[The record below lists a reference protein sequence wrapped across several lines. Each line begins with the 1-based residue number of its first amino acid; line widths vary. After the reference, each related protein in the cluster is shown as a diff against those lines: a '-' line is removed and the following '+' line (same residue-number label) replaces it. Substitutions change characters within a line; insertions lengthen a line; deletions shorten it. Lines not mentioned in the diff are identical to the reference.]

1 MATAQKPRPRV
12 SRRNVAPEAR
22 APGLAPLDYETL
34 ASELLRALR
43 GKRSQVAWSRRL
55 GSTGNVAYSWE
66 SGRRFPTAARTF
78 WAMGRAG
85 RDVRAALG
93 GFYRTPPAWLAEAAL
108 DTREGVVRLLA
119 DLRGR
124 VPIAELAQRSGKSR
138 FSVSRWLS
146 GDAEPRLPDLLRLI
160 EAMSLR
166 VLDFVHA
173 LVGAGELPSVRG
185 AWEELS
191 RARRAA
197 YEMPWSHAVL
207 RALELEQ
214 YQRSSA
220 HAPGW
225 IARRLGIAPEEEAR
239 CLEMLEHTG
248 QIVRRGERYV
258 VAAVQT
264 VDTRQ
269 NPEAGRRLKLWWS
282 RVALERLERLEQEE
296 AGLFSYNL
304 FTVSQA
310 DYERLRELQLAYFRQ
325 LRSIVARS
333 APAERVVLANL
344 QLFGLDSAEGP

>member
-1 MATAQKPRPRV
+1 VQNPASRGQIGFAHILAQIPTRACETVILEPMAAAQKPRQRV
-12 SRRNVAPEAR
+12 SRRNGAPQPPPA
-22 APGLAPLDYETL
+22 APHAVLDFELL

-55 GSTGNVAYSWE
+55 GSSGNVAYSWE
-66 SGRRFPTAARTF
+66 SGRRFPTAARSF

-85 RDVRAALG
+85 RDVKSALG
-93 GFYRTPPAWLAEAAL
+93 GFYRTPPAWLADTAL

-119 DLRGR
+119 DLRGN
-124 VPIAELAQRSGKSR
+124 VPISELAQRAGKSR

-146 GDAEPRLPDLLRLI
+146 GDAEPRLPDLLRLV

-173 LVGAGELPSVRG
+173 LVGAGELPSVSQ

-207 RALELEQ
+207 RALELAQ
-214 YQRSSA
+214 YQRLPA

-225 IARRLGIAPEEEAR
+225 IARRLGIGDDEETR

-248 QIVRRGERYV
+248 QIVRQGERYA

-269 NPEAGRRLKLWWS
+269 NPEAGRRLKVWWS
-282 RVALERLERLEQEE
+282 RVALERLERLEQDE

-304 FTVSQA
+304 FTVSEA
-310 DYERLRELQLAYFRQ
+310 DYRKLRELQLA
-325 LRSIVARS
+325 
-333 APAERVVLANL
+333 
-344 QLFGLDSAEGP
+344 